1 MEIRKKKLNFACA
14 FQKST
19 ANMNYRQSHITL
31 LLLFF
36 LSLCHD
42 AMAIDDG
49 RFGFRKF
56 NAIDKLPI
64 DEVRCMH
71 QDRLGF
77 VWIGTKN
84 GLYRYDGF
92 HVKGFRNTERT
103 PFLFS
108 SENITFITDDKD
120 CNLWIGTKN
129 GLSCMDMRTGMTK
142 TYHFTDFDNCDAINR
157 ILVMSDGS
165 MYVGTEGGLYS
176 YSRKDDSFE
185 LLCDQRGNSKVPHSS
200 VSCLYEGRNGMLWVG
215 TWDRGLY
222 RYDKRNRQW
231 YELPPFNTQHSA
243 QCVYE
248 DQDGILWVGTWGSG
262 LYKIYNPLDTGTP
275 LRFTNF
281 TISNTGGQLTSNIIW
296 DIKHENI
303 TGLTWIGMPNG
314 LSMLDNSDGTD
325 KIMLL
330 PKAYEPGL
338 DFFGQGA
345 SSLFCD
351 NSGRLWVYGAHRGI
365 VSAAMRPTPF
375 IKWQLP
381 AGILYKDYITSLG
394 FYGDSH
400 ILVGLHGKGF
410 VVADIREQ
418 NNYSHIDL
426 SMTVNAFATVGSDV
440 LVATEQNGIIVL
452 RDGAVAEKY
461 DRSNSPWLNDNCVY
475 SLLADQSGNWLVGT
489 YKGLS
494 VRYANG
500 KGLHID
506 GEQLG
511 SLPVSKIYSIATDG
525 KSYWIGTRNHGIF
538 HLRGNIHNPKSLR
551 ITQYD
556 RLAGTNLKLSTVRKL
571 LVDRHGKVWACSK
584 ESGLLL
590 YDPNSDGFV
599 NACKRYGLPVGDVC
613 TVEES
618 KQGNII
624 VAMSNDLVCMT
635 FGKDGELAQMR
646 LFSRQDVL
654 DDDNFSDGCSAVST
668 DGMVCFGGYNG
679 VSLFNEKAFAG
690 SQGTAKAYITD
701 VKVFNRSLVV
711 PGDSTRSSSLNLLP
725 PYGNEVILAPDQRDV
740 SFEFSTLNF
749 ETLNGVR
756 FSYKL
761 DGYDA
766 DWYFTDASESQ
777 AVYSNLPP
785 GTYLFRLK
793 ATDIN
798 GLWSQ
803 SETMLRLVILSPWY
817 MRWYA
822 WVLYAVIALVALASV
837 VRYFK
842 NRDKVRREVQ
852 MAHLEKQNIE
862 ELNHKKLQ
870 FFTNITHDLMTPL
883 TIISATVST
892 LLNDDPSKSSSYKII
907 DSNVNRLM
915 RLLQQILEFRKSETG
930 NLHLRVSLGS
940 LTEFFSREIESIRP
954 LTNKKNLHLSLVCNP
969 DEIVG
974 FFDSDKLDK
983 IIYNLISNAIKY
995 NSPTGY
1001 IQVTLTCTDGK
1012 TVVFTVKDN
1021 GFGIAADKI
1030 PQLFKRFYEGEHR
1043 KFKTF
1048 GTGIGLSLTK
1058 DLVELHHG
1066 SIGVESTV
1074 GKGSTFTVT
1083 LPIAR
1088 DAFQPD
1094 EIDDSSDIIA
1104 TVDDPDM
1111 RPVTDEPVVEGSRAT
1126 VLVVEDNEDLLVMLS
1141 KLLAQ
1146 RYNVLSAY
1154 NGMEALEVLAE
1165 QHVDI
1170 VLTDVMMPVMDG
1182 VELTR
1187 RIHADASM
1195 NFIPVIM
1202 LTAKR
1207 DDEDR
1212 AEAYRAGAD
1221 AYITKPFNTSVLL
1234 ARIDNL
1240 ISNRFNVEKEIN
1252 AKFFDILK
1260 DVSLSTDDEQFITM
1274 CVECVQQHLA
1284 DTDFDLETF
1293 ATAVNISKS
1302 SLYKKLRAL
1311 TSLSPS
1317 AFIRSIRMKYAAEL
1331 LRKNPKARI
1340 ADVAYTVGFN
1350 DPKYFSACFKKDF
1363 GVLPSDY
1370 GLGEE

>member
-1 MEIRKKKLNFACA
+1 
-14 FQKST
+14 
-19 ANMNYRQSHITL
+19 MNHRQSHITL

-42 AMAIDDG
+42 ATAIGGG
-49 RFGFRKF
+49 RFGFQKF

-77 VWIGTKN
+77 LWIGTKN

-92 HVKGFRNTERT
+92 HVKSYRNTERT
-103 PFLFS
+103 PFLFTS
-108 SENITFITDDKD
+108 DNITFITDDKD

-176 YSRKDDSFE
+176 YSRKDDTFE

-222 RYDKRNRQW
+222 RYDKRNKQW

-281 TISNTGGQLTSNIIW
+281 TADNTGGQLSSNIIW

-314 LSMLDNSDGTD
+314 LAMLDNSDGTD
-325 KIMLL
+325 EIMQL
-330 PKAYEPGL
+330 PKAYEPGP

-351 NSGRLWVYGAHRGI
+351 NSGRLWVYGTHRGI

-375 IKWQLP
+375 INWQLP
-381 AGILYKDYITSLG
+381 AGILYTDYITSLG

-400 ILVGLHGKGF
+400 LLVGLHGKGL
-410 VVADIREQ
+410 VVADLKSPELYTHV
-418 NNYSHIDL
+418 NL
-426 SMTVNAFATVGSDV
+426 STSVNAFATVGKDV
-440 LVATEQNGIIVL
+440 LVCTERKGIVVL
-452 RDGAVAEKY
+452 RDGAVAETY
-461 DRSNSPWLNDNCVY
+461 DCGNSPWLNDNCVY
-475 SLLADQSGNWLVGT
+475 SLLVDKNGNWLVGT

-500 KGLHID
+500 KGLHLEGHD
-506 GEQLG
+506 LRN
-511 SLPVSKIYSIATDG
+511 LPVSKITAIATDG
-525 KSYWIGTRNHGIF
+525 RGYWIGTRNHGIF
-538 HLRGNIHNPKSLR
+538 YMSGSIHDPNSLH
-551 ITQYD
+551 TAHYGH
-556 RLAGTNLKLSTVRKL
+556 LAGSNLKLNNISKI
-571 LVDRHGKVWACSK
+571 LVDRRGKVWACSK
-584 ESGLLL
+584 ESGLLMFS
-590 YDPNSDGFV
+590 PERNGFV

-618 KQGNII
+618 KHGNII

-635 FGKDGELAQMR
+635 FGNDGELAQMR

-654 DDDNFSDGCSAVST
+654 DEDNFSDGCSAVSP

-690 SQGTAKAYITD
+690 KEGTAKAYVTD

-711 PGDSTRSSSLNLLP
+711 PGDSTLSLLP
-725 PYGNEVILAPDQRDV
+725 PYGNELVLSPDQRDV
-740 SFEFSTLNF
+740 TFEFSTLNF

-761 DGYDA
+761 DGYDS
-766 DWYFTDASESQ
+766 DWYYTDASESQ

-785 GTYLFRLK
+785 GTYRFRLK

-803 SETMLRLVILSPWY
+803 SETTLRLVILYPWY

-822 WVLYAVIALVALASV
+822 WVLYAVIALVVLAAV

-842 NRDKVRREVQ
+842 NREQVRREVQ

-995 NSPTGY
+995 NSPMGY
-1001 IQVTLTCTDGK
+1001 IQVNLACIDGK
-1012 TVVFTVKDN
+1012 TIVFTVKDN
-1021 GFGIAADKI
+1021 GSGIAPDKL

-1066 SIGVESTV
+1066 SISVESTV
-1074 GKGSTFTVT
+1074 GIGTTFTVT

-1094 EIDDSSDIIA
+1094 EIDDSSDIISN
-1104 TVDDPDM
+1104 VDETSACADI
-1111 RPVTDEPVVEGSRAT
+1111 DEKVVDGSRAT
-1126 VLVVEDNEDLLVMLS
+1126 VLVVEDNEDLQAMLG
-1141 KLLAQ
+1141 KLLGQ

-1154 NGMEALEVLAE
+1154 NGADALDVLSE

-1187 RIHADASM
+1187 RIHADSSM

-1234 ARIDNL
+1234 ARIENL

-1260 DVSLSTDDEQFITM
+1260 DVSLSTDDEQFITL

-1284 DTDFDLETF
+1284 DTEFDLEAF

-1370 GLGEE
+1370 GMVGEE

>member
-1 MEIRKKKLNFACA
+1 
-14 FQKST
+14 
-19 ANMNYRQSHITL
+19 MNHRQSHIIIL
-31 LLLFF
+31 LLLL
-36 LSLCHD
+36 LSLCHAAVAVD
-42 AMAIDDG
+42 SG
-49 RFGFRKF
+49 RFAFRKF

-92 HVKGFRNTERT
+92 HIKSFRNTEHT
-103 PFLFS
+103 PFLLPS
-108 SENITFITDDKD
+108 DNITYITDDKD

-129 GLSCMDMRTGMTK
+129 GLCCMDMRTGLTK
-142 TYHFTDFDNCDAINR
+142 TYHFTDFDNCDAVNR
-157 ILVMSDGS
+157 ILVMSDGR

-222 RYDKRNRQW
+222 RYDKRIKQW

-248 DQDGILWVGTWGSG
+248 DLDGTLWVGTWGSG

-281 TISNTGGQLTSNIIW
+281 TIDTTGGQLTSNIIW
-296 DIKHENI
+296 DIEHENV

-314 LSMLDNSDGTD
+314 LAMIDNTDGTD
-325 KIMLL
+325 EIMLL
-330 PKAYEPGL
+330 PKACEPGP

-345 SSLFCD
+345 NSFFCD
-351 NSGRLWVYGAHRGI
+351 KSGQLWICGTHRGI
-365 VSAAMRPTPF
+365 VSASMRQTPF
-375 IKWQLP
+375 TKWQLP
-381 AGILYKDYITSLG
+381 IGILYKDYITSLG
-394 FYGDSH
+394 FIDNSH
-400 ILVGLHGKGF
+400 LLVGLHGKGL
-410 VVADIREQ
+410 VVADMREQ
-418 NNYSHIDL
+418 NQYSHIDL
-426 SMTVNAFATVGSDV
+426 STSVNAFATIGKDV
-440 LVATEQNGIIVL
+440 FVATERKGVVVL
-452 RDGAVAEKY
+452 RDGTIAETY
-461 DRSNSPWLNDNCVY
+461 NIDNTPWLNDNCVY
-475 SLLADQSGNWLVGT
+475 SLLADQSGNLLLGT

-500 KGLHID
+500 KGLYLK

-511 SLPVSKIYSIATDG
+511 SLPTSKISSLATYG
-525 KSYWIGTRNHGIF
+525 KSYWIGTLQNGIF
-538 HLRGNIHNPKSLR
+538 HLHGNIHNPKSLR
-551 ITQYD
+551 IKQYD
-556 RLAGTNLKLSTVRKL
+556 HLFGTNLKLSNVSKM
-571 LVDRHGKVWACSK
+571 LVDRRGTVWACSK
-584 ESGLLL
+584 ESGLLM
-590 YDPNSDGFV
+590 YDPSCDGFV

-613 TVEES
+613 TVEEG
-618 KQGNII
+618 KYGNII

-635 FGKDGELAQMR
+635 FGTDGELAQMR
-646 LFSRQDVL
+646 LFSRHDVI
-654 DDDNFSDGCSAVST
+654 DDDNFSDGCSAVSS

-679 VSLFNEKAFAG
+679 VSLFNEKAFVG
-690 SQGTAKAYITD
+690 NRGTAKAYITD
-701 VKVFNRSLVV
+701 VKVFNRSLAV
-711 PGDSTRSSSLNLLP
+711 PGDSARGTVNQLLP
-725 PYGNEVILAPDQRDV
+725 PYGNEVVLSPDQRDV
-740 SFEFSTLNF
+740 TFEFSTLNF

-761 DGYDA
+761 DGYDD
-766 DWYFTDASESQ
+766 DWYYTDAHESQ
-777 AVYSNLPP
+777 AVYGNLPP
-785 GTYLFRLK
+785 GNYLFRLK
-793 ATDIN
+793 ATDVN

-803 SETMLRLVILSPWY
+803 SETTLRLVILYPWY

-822 WVLYAVIALVALASV
+822 WVLYTVIAIVAVAAV
-837 VRYFK
+837 VRYFQ
-842 NRDKVRREVQ
+842 NRDKVTREVQ
-852 MAHLEKQNIE
+852 MARFEKQNIE

-883 TIISATVST
+883 TVISATVST
-892 LLNDDPSKSSSYKII
+892 LLNDDPSKSTSYKII

-930 NLHLRVSLGS
+930 NLHLRVSSGS
-940 LTEFFSREIESIRP
+940 LTEFFRREVESIRP
-954 LTNKKNLHLSLVCNP
+954 LTNKQNLHLSLVCKP

-995 NSPTGY
+995 NSPAGY
-1001 IQVTLTCTDGK
+1001 IQVTLTCIDDK
-1012 TVVFTVKDN
+1012 TAVFTVKDN
-1021 GFGIAADKI
+1021 GVGIAADKL

-1043 KFKTF
+1043 KFKTY

-1066 SIGVESTV
+1066 SISVESTV

-1083 LPIAR
+1083 LPIER
-1088 DAFQPD
+1088 SAFQPD
-1094 EIDDSSDIIA
+1094 EIDDFSDIPSSD
-1104 TVDDPDM
+1104 DDADT
-1111 RPVTDEPVVEGSRAT
+1111 RPCADEPVMEGTRAT
-1126 VLVVEDNEDLLVMLS
+1126 VLVVEDNEDLQAMLY

-1146 RYNVLSAY
+1146 RYNVVPAY
-1154 NGMEALEVLAE
+1154 NGIEALDVLSE
-1165 QHVDI
+1165 QRIDI

-1195 NFIPVIM
+1195 SFIPVVM

-1240 ISNRFNVEKEIN
+1240 ISNRCNVEKEIN

-1260 DVSLSTDDEQFITM
+1260 DVSLSTADEQFITM

-1284 DTDFDLETF
+1284 DTEFDLEAF
-1293 ATAVNISKS
+1293 SSAMNISKS
-1302 SLYKKLRAL
+1302 SLYKKLHAL

-1317 AFIRSIRMKYAAEL
+1317 SFIRNIRMKYASEL
-1331 LRKNPKARI
+1331 LRKNPKVRI
-1340 ADVAYTVGFN
+1340 ADVAYAVGFN
-1350 DPKYFSACFKKDF
+1350 DPKYFSSCFKKEF
-1363 GVLPSDY
+1363 GMLPSDY
-1370 GLGEE
+1370 VKDELEK